1 MRQWEQMSKKLKL
14 RALHGG
20 GVSPLDPFALGNVL
34 AKPRGPSPLR
44 SRGWPAMRTA
54 CQKEVTYGL

>member
-1 MRQWEQMSKKLKL
+1 MSKKLKL